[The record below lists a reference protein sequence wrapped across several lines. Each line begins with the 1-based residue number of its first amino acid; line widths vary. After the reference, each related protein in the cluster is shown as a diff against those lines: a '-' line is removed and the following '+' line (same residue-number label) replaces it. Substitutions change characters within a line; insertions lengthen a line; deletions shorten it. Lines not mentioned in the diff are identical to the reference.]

1 MKCKKQSVVLAVYE
15 GCMGKVIYTILYQKR
30 LKKATLSQWRSVRSQ
45 RNEIGTCIL
54 NSPIVLSEV
63 VKEVNMMAKNSKQ
76 TSRRVAS
83 TASKILRDG
92 RYGKDSKSVAA
103 SALSQ
108 TKPRGKK

>member
-1 MKCKKQSVVLAVYE
+1 MCKL
-15 GCMGKVIYTILYQKR
+15 TIFNYFLDF
-30 LKKATLSQWRSVRSQ
+30 
-45 RNEIGTCIL
+45 IIL
-54 NSPIVLSEV
+54 NVESEV
-63 VKEVNMMAKNSKQ
+63 ISMAKNSKQ

>member
-1 MKCKKQSVVLAVYE
+1 MCKLAIFNYFL
-15 GCMGKVIYTILYQKR
+15 GFI
-30 LKKATLSQWRSVRSQ
+30 
-45 RNEIGTCIL
+45 IL
-54 NSPIVLSEV
+54 NVESEV
-63 VKEVNMMAKNSKQ
+63 SSMAKNSKQ